1 MLQSIFIRKYVYK
14 NIYVQVTSV
23 FNIIHSYS
31 FQFPFVRKTLCA
43 GCWFYAVFKDFL
55 GDLWSKRFI
64 SSCIL
69 HVHPSR
75 PAWRTLVQVFQA
87 FCHQVPIENEVNTS
101 RTTNLKLWNS
111 MCLLNPQHFTWS
123 HHGECLKMKQ
133 LSMKIVQQKQLSSCL
148 LAGWFLPKKQLKLGC
163 HLHSPLTIHS
173 WSFKNIHI
181 TCSIK
186 SATATPIVQTLN
198 NYLQENEIQRSMQ
211 GKLSPKR
218 FTEGICV
225 NFDAGLKLI
234 DIDRVGSIDPAASA
248 RTHFSDP
255 IFWRKGT
262 CIRNPATMVA
272 KTKNFEVQIWDTM
285 SVLR

>member
-1 MLQSIFIRKYVYK
+1 MLQPIFIRKYVYK
-14 NIYVQVTSV
+14 NIYVHLYSIS
-23 FNIIHSYS
+23 FIHIHSNS
-31 FQFPFVRKTLCA
+31 PFVRKTLCA

-55 GDLWSKRFI
+55 GDLWSKLFTVYRL
-64 SSCIL
+64 CIL
-69 HVHPSR
+69 NPSR
-75 PAWRTLVQVFQA
+75 CFSATTWSSPLRTLVQVFQA

-123 HHGECLKMKQ
+123 HHGECLKMKE

-186 SATATPIVQTLN
+186 SATATPIVQTLK
-198 NYLQENEIQRSMQ
+198 E
-211 GKLSPKR
+211 LSPRKW
-218 FTEGICV
+218 
-225 NFDAGLKLI
+225 NPKKH
-234 DIDRVGSIDPAASA
+234 A
-248 RTHFSDP
+248 RKVVAQTIHWRNLCK
-255 IFWRKGT
+255 FWRGSKVDRCWSGGQHRPR
-262 CIRNPATMVA
+262 C
-272 KTKNFEVQIWDTM
+272 
-285 SVLR
+285 